1 MHLNR
6 LDDGD
11 RYVTRSTR
19 TRGHAGQST
28 SGGGTVAED
37 SADED

>member
-1 MHLNR
+1 M
-6 LDDGD
+6 
-11 RYVTRSTR
+11 TRSTR
-19 TRGHAGQST
+19 TRGQAGQSA